1 MKMADELLQAL
12 KGRREE
18 ILRAMAEL
26 DREAAAAREEA
37 ERKLADIRARRLPQ
51 EEHLRRLDA
60 LIEAEG
66 GK

>member
-1 MKMADELLQAL
+1 MADELLQAL
-12 KGRREE
+12 SGRREE

-26 DREAAAAREEA
+26 DREAAGVREEA

-51 EEHLRRLDA
+51 EERLRRLDA

-66 GK
+66 GE